1 MPRWTSFLFGA
12 LFLGFLGAVVWK
24 AGPAARRESAPIAS
38 SEPESVGE
46 SEDGGATGTS
56 AVDRASVHD
65 SGAAAAPP
73 PSGLPV
79 LPDDAPKTVSFGV
92 ILVAYRGA
100 QGAPKDAPAKEDA
113 LAKATRLLA
122 EAQMSFEETVK
133 KGDAGSVAD
142 AGRMPRGVLEPAI
155 EYALFTLSKG
165 SVYESPLDT
174 PRGFWIVRRTR

>member
-1 MPRWTSFLFGA
+1 LFGA
-12 LFLGFLGAVVWK
+12 LFVGFLGTVVWK
-24 AGPAARRESAPIAS
+24 AGPAAHPEIAPIAS
-38 SEPESVGE
+38 NELDTVGE
-46 SEDGGATGTS
+46 AADGGASTTS
-56 AVDRASVHD
+56 ELELLPVRD
-65 SGAAAAPP
+65 SGSAASSV
-73 PSGLPV
+73 PSGQP

-100 QGAPKDAPAKEDA
+100 QGAPKDAPAKPDA
-113 LAKATRLLA
+113 LAKATRLLT
-122 EAQMSFEETVK
+122 EAQTSFEETVK